1 LHFAFA
7 YGYHELGK
15 YLLSLGADDTV
26 ANMHGMTC
34 YEGLDPDEPQRDC
47 LNTGEM
53 RGLAKERRASTAG
66 GVDAARRGCRFIF
79 RPRDHAPARPTQR
92 HSGSRTGQRRA
103 SDREGRGELGRLGRV
118 DGSVRL
124 LGSLRRGALYPS
136 RRWIRT
142 VTRRTP
148 TRAPVRRTTR
158 ARTRVPT

>member
-53 RGLAKERRASTAG
+53 RGLARSAELR
-66 GVDAARRGCRFIF
+66 RRGWSRCGRA
-79 RPRDHAPARPTQR
+79 RVAGSSSAP
-92 HSGSRTGQRRA
+92 GSRT
-103 SDREGRGELGRLGRV
+103 
-118 DGSVRL
+118 
-124 LGSLRRGALYPS
+124 
-136 RRWIRT
+136 RWAG
-142 VTRRTP
+142 P
-148 TRAPVRRTTR
+148 A
-158 ARTRVPT
+158 A